1 MTTADRAQQLLE
13 TLAGADAVL
22 REDQTTAIEVLVDD
36 AARSLVVQRTGW
48 GKSAVYFIA
57 TRLLRDAGA
66 GPTLI
71 VSPLLALMRDQL
83 EAARRMGLAAETLN
97 STNVDDWADVEARVT
112 AGEVDLLLVSPE
124 RLNHPR
130 FRAEILD
137 RLVATIGMLVI
148 DEAHC
153 ISDHGHDFRPDYR
166 RIGEVLQQLAAARDH
181 AVPVLACTATATDR
195 VVADVAEQLARLPDD
210 GDAEVVVL
218 RGPLARDTLELHVV
232 TLDTHEERL
241 AWLDAFLTE
250 LAPPGRAG
258 IIYTLTVAEAER
270 TAGFLAD
277 GGHDVRAYTSR
288 LDADARMQLEGALKA
303 NRLAGVVATTAL
315 SMGYD
320 KPDLGF
326 VIHLGAPSSPVA
338 YYQAIGRAGRGGE
351 PTSVVCLPTAS
362 DERLWEHFDVAGIPT
377 EGEVDQI
384 LEALTTTGATSL
396 PALETAV
403 NVRRTRLEL
412 LLKILDVDGVVQR
425 VEGGYLATSAPYVHD
440 HDRYQRLLDGRRV
453 EHEVMRRYLDPATT
467 TCSMQLLT
475 GALDDPTAAP
485 CGRCG
490 RCTGRP
496 LTVTSTTA
504 TTDRARGHVR
514 GRDILLPPRRRWPSG
529 LAKLG
534 HDRRGNIDRS
544 VQAQPGRAL
553 AGVDASGY
561 GAPVRRLIEA
571 VATGDGSAADAAGS
585 AGGADAAGGAHADV
599 SDHAD
604 LEEVLDG
611 LVEVLARWDWR
622 TRPASIVALPSAT
635 YGRLTAAVAARLG
648 ELGRLDVH
656 TDVFTAADTPP
667 QASMSNSA
675 FQAGNALS
683 TLRVTGEVPAGPVLL
698 LDAVVSSGWTMTV
711 GAVLLAEHGA
721 GPVLPL
727 ALLSTSGS

>member
-1 MTTADRAQQLLE
+1 MTTTDRAQHLLE
-13 TLAGADAVL
+13 TLAGHDAVL
-22 REDQTTAIEVLVDD
+22 RDDQATAIRVLVDD
-36 AARSLVVQRTGW
+36 ASRALVVQRTGW

-97 STNVDDWADVEARVT
+97 STNVDDWADVEARVA

-195 VVADVAEQLARLPDD
+195 VVADVAEQLARLPDER
-210 GDAEVVVL
+210 DAEVVVL

-288 LDADARMQLEGALKA
+288 LDAGARMQLEGALKA
-303 NRLAGVVATTAL
+303 NQLAGVVATTAL

-384 LEALTTTGATSL
+384 LGALTTTGATSL
-396 PALETAV
+396 PALETTV

-412 LLKILDVDGVVQR
+412 LLKILNVDGVVER
-425 VEGGYLATSAPYVHD
+425 VEGGYLATGASYVHD
-440 HDRYQRLLDGRRV
+440 HDRYRRLLEGRRT

-475 GALDDPTAAP
+475 GALDDPTAAL

-490 RCTGRP
+490 RCTGTTLAVP
-496 LTVTSTTA
+496 TATA
-504 TTDRARGHVR
+504 TTDRARRHVR

-529 LAKLG
+529 LGKLG
-534 HDRRGNIDRS
+534 HDRRGNIDKS
-544 VQAQPGRAL
+544 LQAQPGRAL
-553 AGVDASGY
+553 AGVDASGF
-561 GAPVRRLIEA
+561 GAPIRRLVDAMAAGEA
-571 VATGDGSAADAAGS
+571 VADGGWVAGDGQDLGIAD
-585 AGGADAAGGAHADV
+585 HP
-599 SDHAD
+599 D
-604 LEEVLDG
+604 LAEVIDG
-611 LVEVLARWDWR
+611 LVQVLARWNWA
-622 TRPASIVALPSAT
+622 TRPTSIVTLPSAT
-635 YGRLTAAVAARLG
+635 YGALTAAVAARLG
-648 ELGRLDVH
+648 QLGRLDVH
-656 TDVFTAADTPP
+656 GDVFTAASTPP

-683 TLRVTGEVPAGPVLL
+683 TLRVTGEVPTGPTLL